1 VVLYGSSLSGL
12 GFKSSNINVD
22 LQFPSSMRAP
32 NALLRVLDIL
42 ERAEGELRF
51 LDYKFIWRP
60 DAGYGY

>member
-1 VVLYGSSLSGL
+1 
-12 GFKSSNINVD
+12 
-22 LQFPSSMRAP
+22 MRAP